1 MGIIHYLLK
10 NAERFPDKTAIIFAD
25 TSLSY
30 CEFAEKT
37 RRLSGALSEIGVRQ
51 GTHIG
56 LLLNNS
62 IEFAITMFAA
72 ADLGV
77 TIVPMINTLG
87 SNDLLTAINVTDVD
101 FIIGWHATL
110 KDVFYRLQENFPLS
124 RQHCISVGGEI
135 YGCRAFSE
143 MLNAEPEAYEL
154 GRGMIDD
161 ETDFIL
167 TMTSGSTSAPKPI
180 VFTQGTKSRR
190 SLGAQELYDITDNDV
205 TLVAT
210 PMYHSLAQRL
220 VLMPI
225 ITGGTCV
232 IMQKFTPNNW
242 LTQVNQH
249 KVTFSIAVSSQLEMI
264 LQDLKETEVDLSSLR
279 CIVSCCALLKNDIK
293 TRLIKEMKCNF
304 HECYGTSEVG
314 IVSNLAPEDSSKKL
328 PTVGKAA
335 PSVEIKIVDAKGKPV
350 VTGEIG
356 EITCKTPMCFSRYYK
371 NEQATQQSTVDGFF
385 YTGDMG
391 YLDEDSYLV
400 FSGRKK
406 EIIITGGINVYPT
419 DVEAVLNEH
428 PRVKECAVIGVEDK
442 RFGEAVLA
450 LIISTEGEPLTSR
463 ELQRYCMYRLADFQ
477 QPLAYE
483 FVKTLPR
490 NELGKPAKRK
500 LKEQFRGYDATA
512 AVRRIFSTRNQ
523 NG

>member
-10 NAERFPDKTAIIFAD
+10 NKEQFPDKTAIIFDNAPL
-25 TSLSY
+25 TY
-30 CEFAEKT
+30 CELAEKT
-37 RRLSGALSEIGVRQ
+37 RRLSSAFSEIGVRE

-56 LLLNNS
+56 LLLNDS
-62 IEFAITMFAA
+62 IEFVITMFAA
-72 ADLGV
+72 AELGA
-77 TIVPMINTLG
+77 TIVPMNSTLG
-87 SNDLLTAINVTDVD
+87 GNDLLTAINATDID

-110 KDVFYRLQENFPLS
+110 KDVLYRLQQNFPLS

-135 YGCRAFSE
+135 DGCRAFSE
-143 MLNAEPEAYEL
+143 MLNAVPEAYEL
-154 GRGMIDD
+154 GQEMIDD

-190 SLGAQELYDITDNDV
+190 SLGAKELYDITDNDV

-242 LTQVNQH
+242 LIQVNQH

-264 LQDLKETEVDLSSLR
+264 LQILGSKEVDLSSLR
-279 CIVSCCALLKNDIK
+279 CIVSSSALLKNDIK
-293 TRLIKEMKCNF
+293 KRLIEAMRCDF
-304 HECYGTSEVG
+304 HECYGASEVG
-314 IVSNLAPEDSSKKL
+314 IVSNLSPEDSSNKL
-328 PTVGKAA
+328 HTVGKAA
-335 PSVEIKIVDAKGKPV
+335 PGVLIKIVDSNRNPV
-350 VTGEIG
+350 ATGEIG
-356 EITCKTPMCFSRYYK
+356 EIVCKSPMRFSRYYK
-371 NEQATQQSTVDGFF
+371 NEQATRQSMSDGYFF
-385 YTGDMG
+385 TGDMG

-428 PRVKECAVIGVEDK
+428 PRIKECTVIGVDDK

-450 LIISTEGEPLTSR
+450 LIVSTEGESLTSR

-477 QPLAYE
+477 QPLAYV
-483 FVKTLPR
+483 FVEDFPR
-490 NELGKPAKRK
+490 TELGKVIKHK
-500 LKEQFRGYDATA
+500 LVDQYRDYDLSAGLRA
-512 AVRRIFSTRNQ
+512 ILRNS
-523 NG
+523 